1 MNWIVAPNPGRSLA
15 DVLPAARAAV
25 GGADT
30 ALGFPPCRAIA
41 VLLVD
46 GLGWTLLDEH
56 ASEAPFLA
64 SLADGQ
70 PLTAGFPTTTAT
82 SLTTLGTG
90 RCAGAHGIV
99 GYTFAE
105 PSGTLF
111 RPLSWSTTGPP
122 HERRSLLG
130 SWPPETAQPEQT
142 VLEQAATDG
151 VDVRLVVPRDF
162 RDTGLTRAA
171 FRGAQFH
178 GVNAFGDLASG
189 VLDALAGSGPA
200 LCYAYHGDLDLLGHI
215 HGPGSTP
222 WRFQLRQIDGLVE
235 MIAGRLPPST
245 ALVVVADH
253 GMVELDPGAALDADT
268 EPALQAGVRLIG
280 GEVRS
285 RHVYTEDGARADVL
299 AAWETAVGER
309 GLVLTREQAIDEGWF
324 GPSVPADVR
333 DRIGDVLVVMRD
345 SGIVRSVAE
354 PMESSLRGHH
364 GSLTAAEQLVPALVV
379 TG

>member
-1 MNWIVAPNPGRSLA
+1 M
-15 DVLPAARAAV
+15 LPAALAAV

-30 ALGFPPCRAIA
+30 TLGFPPCRAIA

-64 SLADGQ
+64 SLLEGR

-90 RCAGAHGIV
+90 TCAGAHGIV

-111 RPLSWSTTGPP
+111 RPLSWSTSGPP
-122 HERRSLLG
+122 HERQSLLD

-142 VLEQAATDG
+142 VMERAAGKG
-151 VDVRLVVPRDF
+151 VDVRLVVPREF

-171 FRGAQFH
+171 FRGAHFH

-189 VLDALAGSGPA
+189 VVDALTGSGPT
-200 LCYAYHGDLDLLGHI
+200 LCYAYHGDLDLLGHV
-215 HGPGSTP
+215 HGPGSMP
-222 WRFQLRQIDGLVE
+222 WRFQLRQIDRLVE
-235 MIAGRLPPST
+235 MIADRMPPSS

-253 GMVELDPGAALDADT
+253 GMVKLDPAAVLDADT
-268 EPALQAGVRLIG
+268 DPVLQAGVRLIG

-285 RHVYTEDGARADVL
+285 RQVYSEDGAHDDVL
-299 AAWETAVGER
+299 AAWSATVGDG
-309 GLVLTREQAIDEGWF
+309 GLVLSREQAIDEGWF
-324 GPSVPADVR
+324 GSAVPGDVR
-333 DRIGDVLVVMRD
+333 KRIGDVLVVMRD

-364 GSLTAAEQLVPALVV
+364 GSLTAAEQLVPALVA